1 MRYKTLEDIYPLTIV
16 NRRFSGYAVIQAD
29 SDAICVGDLQWNEE
43 WAYGDSAE
51 REMEKGWDH
60 ICYGLGSSI
69 NEAFQDFLKRY
80 DKQQK
85 EEEERPKRDFDLHPL
100 TPQEMELTKGMA
112 KLFSPGIGFD
122 LVPVQKL
129 DLPPG
134 LLFYMDPP
142 SGVTYNS

>member
-69 NEAFQDFLKRY
+69 NEAFQDFLKRKKRQ
-80 DKQQK
+80 DDQ
-85 EEEERPKRDFDLHPL
+85 ERDRPKRDFTLNPL
-100 TPQEMELTKGMA
+100 TPKEMELAMGMA
-112 KLFSPGIGFD
+112 KLFSPGIGLD
-122 LVPVQKL
+122 PVPVQGL
-129 DLPPG
+129 DLPKG
-134 LLFYMDPP
+134 VMFYMDPP
-142 SGVTYNS
+142 SGGTYNS